1 MFDAFIQNLPYLL
14 RGTLV
19 TLQLA
24 VIGVVGGTVVGV
36 LIGTASATAGRA
48 VRWLIATYVFV
59 VRGVPVLVWMFMGY
73 FGLPLLGAE
82 LSGFVAVSIVLVA
95 YTAAFVSEIVRGAVQ
110 SVPRGQIEAARS
122 LGMRRGKILRLVVL
136 PQAMKVS
143 LPPLVNNS
151 VMMVKQ
157 TAYVS
162 IVGVWELTYAAREV
176 VERTTAPFQIFIG
189 VMLIYFA
196 ICYPLALMARRL
208 EVRFGYTH

>member
-1 MFDAFIQNLPYLL
+1 MLDAFIQNLPYLL

-24 VIGVVGGTVVGV
+24 TIGVIGGTVVGV
-36 LIGTASATAGRA
+36 LMGTASATAGSA

-82 LSGFVAVSIVLVA
+82 LSGFVAVSIVLVG
-95 YTAAFVSEIVRGAVQ
+95 YTAAFVSEIVRGAIQ

>member
-1 MFDAFIQNLPYLL
+1 MSNVFIANLPYLL
-14 RGTLV
+14 KGTLV

-24 VIGVVGGTVVGV
+24 LIGVLAGTLVGFLMG
-36 LIGTASATAGRA
+36 IASATAARP
-48 VRWLIATYVFV
+48 VRGLVMFYVFV

-73 FGLPLLGAE
+73 FGLPLLGID

-122 LGMRRGKILRLVVL
+122 LGMRRGKILRLITL
-136 PQAMKVS
+136 PQAMKAS

-151 VMMVKQ
+151 VMIVKQ

-162 IVGVWELTYAAREV
+162 IVGVWELSYAAREV
-176 VERTTAPFQIFIG
+176 VERTVAPFTIFIG

-196 ICYPLALMARRL
+196 LCYPLALLARWL
-208 EVRFGYTH
+208 EARFAYTH